1 MSDLQRLETWLAPLL
16 ARLSPSEQ
24 RVLSRQLAQRLRR
37 SNQANMAAQQGPDG
51 QAWEPRKH
59 RSRDRAGKLR
69 QGPMFR
75 KLRTVRHLKA
85 IGQGNEAVVA
95 FVGRTAAIARVHH
108 YGLRDQV
115 AADGASYQYPAR
127 PLLGVSDAQMEQ
139 ITELVL
145 NFLTSA

>member
-16 ARLSPSEQ
+16 ARLSPAEQ